1 MSELC
6 TSPGMICAFHAC
18 GGKSASNKSHVC
30 DELIVVSLGMLTLS
44 GTRASCLLLHGT
56 VADKKMLLQ
65 PESRIAVSFFVTS
78 VNDGV
83 QSKDSA
89 K

>member
-1 MSELC
+1 M
-6 TSPGMICAFHAC
+6 
-18 GGKSASNKSHVC
+18 
-30 DELIVVSLGMLTLS
+30 
-44 GTRASCLLLHGT
+44 LLHGA
-56 VADKKMLLQ
+56 VADKKLLVQ
-65 PESRIAVSFFVTS
+65 PESIIAVSFFVTS